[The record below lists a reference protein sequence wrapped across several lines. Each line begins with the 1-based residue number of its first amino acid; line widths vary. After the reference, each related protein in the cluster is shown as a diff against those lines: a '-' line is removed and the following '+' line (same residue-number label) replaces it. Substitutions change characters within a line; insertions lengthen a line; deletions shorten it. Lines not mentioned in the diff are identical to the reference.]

1 MIARVVTTD
10 VSANGMESA
19 MSVVHEHLP
28 EARQQPGLRGFY
40 LLADREAGK
49 LMTISLW
56 DSRENLLTVEERA
69 AELNSQTVGSGRM
82 AVPDVTVYEVVV
94 QE

>member
-1 MIARVVTTD
+1 VIARVVTTD
-10 VSANGMESA
+10 VPPSGMESA

-28 EARQQPGLRGFY
+28 QARQQPGLRGFY

-56 DSRENLLTVEERA
+56 DSRENLLAVEERA
-69 AELNSQTVGSGRM
+69 AELNSQTAGAGRM

>member
-10 VSANGMESA
+10 VPPNGMESA

-40 LLADREAGK
+40 LLADRDAGK

-56 DSRENLLTVEERA
+56 DSRENLLAVEERA
-69 AELNSQTVGSGRM
+69 AELNSQTVGPGRM